1 MPGNSVLSL
10 YHGAGCAIGQPFP
23 SSMCGAFGATYA
35 MKGLLSPLRR
45 KPVIHEMVSFAIT
58 DVE

>member
-1 MPGNSVLSL
+1 MPANSVLSL

-23 SSMCGAFGATYA
+23 SSIWGAFGATYA
-35 MKGLLSPLRR
+35 MNGLLSPSLRN
-45 KPVIHEMVSFAIT
+45 PVIHEMVSFAMT